1 MTAETS
7 ASSGA
12 PSTGLGPW
20 MRYRRQYSRLSPPVQ
35 MIGLQLWLPLVFVVA
50 FCLCYINAFH
60 QPSPKDIKVAVV
72 GTGPAAAT
80 LADRLEGTSNGMLSV
95 SAVGSVDDVRGDVR
109 DGDLAAAFTPGSANQ
124 PARLL
129 VASGA
134 QFQLAEV
141 VQQTFAPVAAA
152 EGTTL
157 AVDDLAAL
165 PKHDSYGTSGFY
177 IALVW
182 TIAGYMV
189 GMFIGMMGQ
198 TLRHRVR
205 LGLIVGAGFVFSLL
219 GTLFAGPVVGA
230 VHGHF
235 LSLWLLGWLTTISVG
250 LVVNGLSYFI
260 GRFVTGAALIL
271 FVFLNIPSSGG
282 AFPAAFV
289 PEPFKWLH
297 PYVFGTGVLDVLRD
311 VVYGVGPGTGRG
323 ATIIGVYAAIGLVL
337 TVVGKPFFDRRN
349 RLRAERGKPVSMMLA
364 AQGAAM
370 AARQAEQAEAAAG
383 TRPHHVT
390 TSGAPTSEGPGRDDD
405 SRGNGNGNGNGNSNG
420 NGGGSRGEG
429 LRDNEFADEE
439 AESDAAA
446 VSGAAAGSGSA

>member
-1 MTAETS
+1 MTSETP

-20 MRYRRQYSRLSPPVQ
+20 MRFRRQYSRLSPPVQ
-35 MIGLQLWLPLVFVVA
+35 MIGLQLWLPLVFVIA

-72 GTGPAAAT
+72 GTGPAAVT

-95 SAVGSVDDVRGDVR
+95 SVASSVDAARGDVR
-109 DGDLAAAFTPGSANQ
+109 DGDLAAAFTPGAANQ

-134 QFQLAEV
+134 QFQFAEV

-152 EGTTL
+152 EGSTL
-157 AVDDLAAL
+157 AVGDLAPL

-198 TLRHRVR
+198 TLKHRVR
-205 LGLIVGAGFVFSLL
+205 LGLIVGSGFVLSLL

-235 LSLWLLGWLTTISVG
+235 LSLWLLGWLTTIWWSTACPTTSAG
-250 LVVNGLSYFI
+250 SSPARRSSCSCSSTFRRRA
-260 GRFVTGAALIL
+260 GRSRRRSCRSR
-271 FVFLNIPSSGG
+271 SSGCTRMCS
-282 AFPAAFV
+282 A
-289 PEPFKWLH
+289 
-297 PYVFGTGVLDVLRD
+297 
-311 VVYGVGPGTGRG
+311 
-323 ATIIGVYAAIGLVL
+323 
-337 TVVGKPFFDRRN
+337 
-349 RLRAERGKPVSMMLA
+349 PVSSTCCA
-364 AQGAAM
+364 ASS
-370 AARQAEQAEAAAG
+370 
-383 TRPHHVT
+383 T
-390 TSGAPTSEGPGRDDD
+390 TSG
-405 SRGNGNGNGNGNSNG
+405 RGS
-420 NGGGSRGEG
+420 
-429 LRDNEFADEE
+429 
-439 AESDAAA
+439 AAA
-446 VSGAAAGSGSA
+446 RRSSASTRRSASC

>member
-1 MTAETS
+1 MTAETM

-12 PSTGLGPW
+12 PATGLGPW
-20 MRYRRQYSRLSPPVQ
+20 MRFRRQYSRLSPPVQ
-35 MIGLQLWLPLVFVVA
+35 MIGLQLWLPLVFVIA

-60 QPSPKDIKVAVV
+60 QPTPKDIKVAVV

-95 SAVGSVDDVRGDVR
+95 SMAGSVDAARSDVR
-109 DGDLAAAFTPGSANQ
+109 DGDLAAAFTPGAANQ

-129 VASGA
+129 IASGA

-157 AVDDLAAL
+157 AVDDLAPL

-177 IALVW
+177 LALVW

-198 TLRHRVR
+198 TLKHHVR
-205 LGLIVGAGFVFSLL
+205 LGLIVGSGFVFSLL

-271 FVFLNIPSSGG
+271 FVFLNIPASGG

-297 PYVFGTGVLDVLRD
+297 PYVFGTGVLDVLRGI
-311 VVYGVGPGTGRG
+311 VYDAGPGIGRG
-323 ATIIGVYAAIGLVL
+323 ATVIGVYAAVGIVL
-337 TVVGKPFFDRRN
+337 TAVGRPFFNRRT

-390 TSGAPTSEGPGRDDD
+390 TSDAPASDAPASGAPASGATTNGVTTNAGPRRD
-405 SRGNGNGNGNGNSNG
+405 
-420 NGGGSRGEG
+420 GES
-429 LRDNEFADEE
+429 RDNEFADEE
-439 AESDAAA
+439 VESDAAA

>member
-1 MTAETS
+1 MTSETP

-20 MRYRRQYSRLSPPVQ
+20 MRFRRQYSRLSPPVQ
-35 MIGLQLWLPLVFVVA
+35 MIGLQLWLPLVFVIA

-72 GTGPAAAT
+72 GTGPAAVT

-95 SAVGSVDDVRGDVR
+95 SVASSVDAARGDVR
-109 DGDLAAAFTPGSANQ
+109 DGDLAAAFTPGAANQ

-157 AVDDLAAL
+157 AVDDLAPL

-198 TLRHRVR
+198 TLKHRVR
-205 LGLIVGAGFVFSLL
+205 LGLIVGSGFVLSLL

-250 LVVNGLSYFI
+250 LVVNGLSYYI

-271 FVFLNIPSSGG
+271 FVFLNIPASGG
-282 AFPAAFV
+282 AFPASFV

-297 PYVFGTGVLDVLRD
+297 PYVFGTGVLDVLRGI
-311 VVYGVGPGTGRG
+311 VYDVGPGIGSG

-390 TSGAPTSEGPGRDDD
+390 TSEGPGWDDD
-405 SRGNGNGNGNGNSNG
+405 SRGNGNGNGNG
-420 NGGGSRGEG
+420 SRGNG

-439 AESDAAA
+439 VESDAAA